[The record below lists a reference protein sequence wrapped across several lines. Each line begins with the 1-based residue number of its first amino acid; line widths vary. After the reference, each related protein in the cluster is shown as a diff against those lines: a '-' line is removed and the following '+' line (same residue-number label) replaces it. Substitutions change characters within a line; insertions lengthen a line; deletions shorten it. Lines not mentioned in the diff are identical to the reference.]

1 MSELFDRYDRSYG
14 SVVQSSIDFSG
25 LPHDFFLQAKADLM
39 REKIATHFGAKK
51 PDGLDVGC
59 GVGAFHP
66 YVRDLFARFCGVDI
80 SAKSI
85 DQAQAKRTDAEYAAY
100 DGASLPY
107 PADTFDFVSTIC
119 VMHHVPPAQWPSF
132 MAELRRVTR
141 KGGMI
146 AVIEHNPF
154 NPLTRFAVN
163 RCEFDRD
170 AVLLRASK
178 TESLM
183 KQAGLSRAESDYFLF
198 FPFKAEIAV
207 RTERA
212 IRKLPLG
219 AQYMTCGEA

>member
-1 MSELFDRYDRSYG
+1 
-14 SVVQSSIDFSG
+14 
-25 LPHDFFLQAKADLM
+25 
-39 REKIATHFGAKK
+39 
-51 PDGLDVGC
+51 
-59 GVGAFHP
+59 
-66 YVRDLFARFCGVDI
+66 
-80 SAKSI
+80 
-85 DQAQAKRTDAEYAAY
+85 
-100 DGASLPY
+100 
-107 PADTFDFVSTIC
+107 
-119 VMHHVPPAQWPSF
+119 
-132 MAELRRVTR
+132 
-141 KGGMI
+141 MI

-154 NPLTRFAVN
+154 NPLTRLAVN